1 MMKIETV
8 NNKEIVISIDHHKY
22 IKKTKISLLLW
33 LILPSIM
40 IILNVTPF
48 FLLIVTELFILVTFT
63 ISYYHFKKYNI
74 ILEKLIVK
82 ENSLVIPIADEM
94 GVKTKIIFN
103 EEIKIDEIKEIF
115 FKDEL
120 GVYFSCG
127 GGLGDKRK
135 FLKIKTSYK
144 IFSFGILIEIEEYK
158 KIRAVIKEKLK
169 I

>member
-1 MMKIETV
+1 MLKIETV

-82 ENSLVIPIADEM
+82 ENSLVIQNINDD
-94 GVKTKIIFN
+94 KK
-103 EEIKIDEIKEIF
+103 IF

-120 GVYFSCG
+120 GVYFSSD

-135 FLKIKTSYK
+135 FLKIKISYK
-144 IFSFGILIEIEEYK
+144 IFSFGILIENEDYK

>member
-8 NNKEIVISIDHHKY
+8 NNKDIVISIDHHKY

-82 ENSLVIPIADEM
+82 ENSLVIQDINDD
-94 GVKTKIIFN
+94 KKIIFN
-103 EEIKIDEIKEIF
+103 EEIKIDEIKENF
-115 FKDEL
+115 
-120 GVYFSCG
+120 
-127 GGLGDKRK
+127 
-135 FLKIKTSYK
+135 
-144 IFSFGILIEIEEYK
+144 
-158 KIRAVIKEKLK
+158 
-169 I
+169 

>member
-1 MMKIETV
+1 M
-8 NNKEIVISIDHHKY
+8 
-22 IKKTKISLLLW
+22 
-33 LILPSIM
+33 
-40 IILNVTPF
+40 NVRPF
-48 FLLIVTELFILVTFT
+48 FLLIVVELFILVTFA
-63 ISYYHFKKYNI
+63 ISYYYFKKYNI

-82 ENSLVIPIADEM
+82 ENSLVIQNINDD
-94 GVKTKIIFN
+94 KK
-103 EEIKIDEIKEIF
+103 IF

-120 GVYFSCG
+120 GVYFSSG

-144 IFSFGILIEIEEYK
+144 IFSFGILIENEDYK

>member
-1 MMKIETV
+1 MLKIETV
-8 NNKEIVISIDHHKY
+8 NNKEIVISIDYHKY

-82 ENSLVIPIADEM
+82 ENSLVIQNINDD
-94 GVKTKIIFN
+94 KKIIFN

>member
-82 ENSLVIPIADEM
+82 ENSLVIQNINDD
-94 GVKTKIIFN
+94 KK
-103 EEIKIDEIKEIF
+103 IF

-120 GVYFSCG
+120 GVYFSRG

-144 IFSFGILIEIEEYK
+144 IFSFGILIENEEYK

>member
-1 MMKIETV
+1 MMKIETI
-8 NNKEIVISIDHHKY
+8 NNKEILISINHHKY

-48 FLLIVTELFILVTFT
+48 FLLVITELFILITFT
-63 ISYYHFKKYNI
+63 ISYYYFKKYNI

-82 ENSLVIPIADEM
+82 ENSLVIQDINDD
-94 GVKTKIIFN
+94 KKIIFN

-120 GVYFSCG
+120 GVYFSSG

-144 IFSFGILIEIEEYK
+144 IFSFGILIENEECELLTTK
-158 KIRAVIKEKLK
+158 VESFIR
-169 I
+169 

>member
-1 MMKIETV
+1 MS
-8 NNKEIVISIDHHKY
+8 NVIDS
-22 IKKTKISLLLW
+22 
-33 LILPSIM
+33 
-40 IILNVTPF
+40 V
-48 FLLIVTELFILVTFT
+48 
-63 ISYYHFKKYNI
+63 SYDQYKNI
-74 ILEKLIVK
+74 
-82 ENSLVIPIADEM
+82 PTADEM
-94 GVKTKIIFN
+94 GVNTKIIFN

-120 GVYFSCG
+120 GVYFSRG

-144 IFSFGILIEIEEYK
+144 IFSFGILIENEEYK

>member
-1 MMKIETV
+1 MMKIKTV
-8 NNKEIVISIDHHKY
+8 NNKDIVISIDHHKY

-48 FLLIVTELFILVTFT
+48 FLLVITELFILVTFA
-63 ISYYHFKKYNI
+63 ISYYYFKKYNI

-82 ENSLVIPIADEM
+82 ENSLVIQDINDD
-94 GVKTKIIFN
+94 KKIIFN
-103 EEIKIDEIKEIF
+103 EEIKIDEIKGIF

-120 GVYFSCG
+120 GVYFSSG

-144 IFSFGILIEIEEYK
+144 IFSFGILIENEDYK

>member
-1 MMKIETV
+1 
-8 NNKEIVISIDHHKY
+8 
-22 IKKTKISLLLW
+22 
-33 LILPSIM
+33 M

-63 ISYYHFKKYNI
+63 ISYYYFKKYNI

-82 ENSLVIPIADEM
+82 ENSLVIQDINDD
-94 GVKTKIIFN
+94 KKIIFN

-120 GVYFSCG
+120 GVYFSSG

-144 IFSFGILIEIEEYK
+144 IFSFGILIENEECELLTTK
-158 KIRAVIKEKLK
+158 VESFIR
-169 I
+169 